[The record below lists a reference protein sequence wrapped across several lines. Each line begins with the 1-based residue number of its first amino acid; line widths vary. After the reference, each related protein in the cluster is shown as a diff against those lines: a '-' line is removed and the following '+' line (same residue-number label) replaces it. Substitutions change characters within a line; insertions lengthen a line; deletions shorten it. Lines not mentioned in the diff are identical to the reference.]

1 MEAIF
6 HEQQDGSLCAQH
18 CLNSLLQGQ
27 FYSAVDLADL
37 ATELDTMEKLR
48 MAEVGEDTPE
58 YRQFLEQPST
68 NMDDS
73 GFFSVQV
80 LTRAL
85 SVWGLDL
92 LPLNSSNTVAVRAK
106 NSPISANAYICNFRE
121 HWFTV
126 RRLGSQWFNLN
137 SLLEGPELVS
147 NTYLGE
153 FLAQLQHEGYDI
165 FLVTGDLPPCDADLV
180 LQAVPATQ
188 LVPPKLLS
196 DVSSSGNKSKQ
207 GRQRQTGAS
216 GSATGGQRS
225 AQTDED
231 ADLEAAML
239 LSLAETSGSDGG
251 PANIDNEE
259 LARVMEMQR
268 QGGWGPEADAGGDE
282 DMEMAIRMSQADQGQ
297 HTSEEDEIQRAIAL
311 SLEGGA
317 GAVLPGSGGSG
328 RQDGGW
334 GSRLR
339 QQEMEE
345 EQRYKVEQEK
355 ASRLEQEELEKALAM
370 SMETDDSPVTTETKP
385 KPKVE
390 VDPVNTAWPKVK
402 NPGPGTLAASG
413 SGSSSKVSQDQSKS
427 KPSALAASSTKTSA
441 PTPSPSKAPNTPQS
455 ALSSLSS
462 SMSPSAAAIIMPE
475 GPGHR
480 LGGEAASRGGRGS
493 APASRPGTSS
503 SAAQPRTDD
512 PEEIR
517 RRRMAF
523 LDKLQ
528 KSPPSQ

>member
-48 MAEVGEDTPE
+48 MAEMGEDTPE

-80 LTRAL
+80 ITRAL

-92 LPLNSSNTVAVRAK
+92 LPLNSSNPTATRAK
-106 NSPISANAYICNFRE
+106 ASPISANAYICNFRE
-121 HWFTV
+121 HWFTI

-165 FLVTGDLPPCDADLV
+165 FLVTGELPPCDADLV

-188 LVPPKLLS
+188 LVPPRLLS
-196 DVSSSGNKSKQ
+196 DVTSSGNKSKQ
-207 GRQRQTGAS
+207 GRQRSSGAS
-216 GSATGGQRS
+216 PHSPASGGRRPG
-225 AQTDED
+225 QTDEE

-239 LSLAETSGSDGG
+239 LSLAETSGAEGG

-268 QGGWGPEADAGGDE
+268 QGGWGPETVADD
-282 DMEMAIRMSQADQGQ
+282 DMEMALRMSQDFQQ
-297 HTSEEDEIQRAIAL
+297 PQQTSEEDEIQKAIAL
-311 SLEGGA
+311 SLEGG
-317 GAVLPGSGGSG
+317 VHLPSGVASGS
-328 RQDGGW
+328 QDVGW
-334 GSRLR
+334 GARLR
-339 QQEMEE
+339 QQEVEE
-345 EQRYKVEQEK
+345 EQRYKEEQEK
-355 ASRLEQEELEKALAM
+355 AAKQEAEELEKALAM
-370 SMETDDSPVTTETKP
+370 SMETEEKEVPKEKSKPVL
-385 KPKVE
+385 
-390 VDPVNTAWPKVK
+390 DPVNTAWPKVK
-402 NPGPGTLAASG
+402 NPAPGTLAGNSPAPPASVKPKKSPMKSTPG
-413 SGSSSKVSQDQSKS
+413 PSTSKS
-427 KPSALAASSTKTSA
+427 PETQKERPSISEVVKPL
-441 PTPSPSKAPNTPQS
+441 
-455 ALSSLSS
+455 
-462 SMSPSAAAIIMPE
+462 MPE
-475 GPGHR
+475 GPGHK
-480 LGGEAASRGGRGS
+480 LGGAGSSSVNRTGVRPGPSAAASG
-493 APASRPGTSS
+493 ASQV
-503 SAAQPRTDD
+503 QPKTDD

-528 KSPPSQ
+528 KSPQKQ